1 MTESALAT
9 ISPNGI
15 ARTSHETTTAH
26 SAALAKAEVEA
37 RFAVAVH
44 RPRDMD
50 LARVTLL
57 ADCKRP
63 HFAAVARYSKPVGGK
78 PVEGPSIRFAEA
90 ALRALGNVEVSS
102 PVVYEDEEKR
112 IVRVTVCDLESN
124 LTHRTDIAIA
134 KTVERRKLGN
144 GQKPISTRTNTY
156 GETVY
161 IVAATDDELAVKQ
174 AALVSKALRTLAL
187 RIVPGDLVDEAMDV
201 VIDTQRKGDTA
212 DPEAARKKLVDA
224 FVGIGVSPASLKEYL
239 GHEVSACA
247 PAELT
252 HLRAIYAAIKDG
264 ETSWKDVV
272 AKPED
277 APKSTAKVTAVHEH
291 LKAKK
296 NGKADAHGDPDPSP
310 APDGR
315 QQGEEG

>member
-1 MTESALAT
+1 MTDSALAT
-9 ISPNGI
+9 IQPSAI

-50 LARVTLL
+50 EARHRLL
-57 ADCKRP
+57 LDCKRP

-78 PVEGPSIRFAEA
+78 PIEGPSIRFAEA

-124 LTHRTDIAIA
+124 LTHRTDITIA

-224 FVGIGVSPASLKEYL
+224 FAAIGVSPMSLKEYL
-239 GHEVSACA
+239 SHEISACS

-264 ETSWKDVV
+264 ETSWKDVT
-272 AKPED
+272 AKGED

-296 NGKADAHGDPDPSP
+296 SGKADAHGDGDPSP
-310 APDGR
+310 EPEREPGM
-315 QQGEEG
+315 EG

>member
-1 MTESALAT
+1 MNDSALAT
-9 ISPNGI
+9 INPSAI

-50 LARVTLL
+50 LARVALL
-57 ADCKRP
+57 QDCKRP

-78 PVEGPSIRFAEA
+78 PIEGPSIRFAEA

-102 PVVYEDEEKR
+102 PVVYEDDEKR

-124 LTHRTDIAIA
+124 LTHRTDITIA

-144 GQKPISTRTNTY
+144 GQKPISTRQNTY

-201 VIDTQRKGDTA
+201 VLETQRKGDTA

-247 PAELT
+247 PAELV

-264 ETSWKDVV
+264 ETTWKDTI
-272 AKPED
+272 AKGED

-291 LKAKK
+291 LKAKRVP
-296 NGKADAHGDPDPSP
+296 DPHGDPDPSVRTREP
-310 APDGR
+310 
-315 QQGEEG
+315 GEEG

>member
-1 MTESALAT
+1 MNDSALAT
-9 ISPNGI
+9 IQPNAI

-50 LARVTLL
+50 LARVALL
-57 ADCKRP
+57 QDCKRP

-78 PVEGPSIRFAEA
+78 PIEGPSIRFAEA

-102 PVVYEDEEKR
+102 PVVYEDDEKR

-124 LTHRTDIAIA
+124 LTHRTDITIA

-144 GQKPISTRTNTY
+144 GQKPISTRQNTY

-201 VIDTQRKGDTA
+201 VLETQRRGDSA

-247 PAELT
+247 PAELV

-264 ETSWKDVV
+264 ETTWKDTI
-272 AKPED
+272 AKGED
-277 APKSTAKVTAVHEH
+277 APKPTAKVTAVHEH
-291 LKAKK
+291 LKAKR
-296 NGKADAHGDPDPSP
+296 APDPHGDPDPSVKTREP
-310 APDGR
+310 
-315 QQGEEG
+315 GEEG

>member
-1 MTESALAT
+1 MTDDLAIIQPT
-9 ISPNGI
+9 GI
-15 ARTSHETTTAH
+15 VRTSHETTTAH

-57 ADCKRP
+57 QDCKRP

-78 PVEGPSIRFAEA
+78 AIEGPSIRFAEA

-102 PVVYEDEEKR
+102 PVVYEDDEKR

-134 KTVERRKLGN
+134 KTVERRKLSN
-144 GQKPISTRTNTY
+144 GQKPISTRANSY

-174 AALVSKALRTLAL
+174 AALVSKSLRTLAL

-201 VIDTQRKGDTA
+201 VIDTQKKGDQA
-212 DPEAARKKLVDA
+212 DPDAAKKKIVDA
-224 FVGIGVSPASLKEYL
+224 FASLGVSPSALKEYL
-239 GHEVSACA
+239 CHEVSACS
-247 PAELT
+247 PAELA
-252 HLRAIYAAIKDG
+252 HLRAVYAAIKDG
-264 ETSWKDVV
+264 ETSWKDVT

-277 APKSTAKVTAVHEH
+277 TPKSTAKVTAVHEH

-296 NGKADAHGDPDPSP
+296 TGKADPHGDPDPSP
-310 APDGR
+310 AREP
-315 QQGEEG
+315 GEDEADV